1 MQTPRMQ
8 TPCEIHDTWD
18 TTVYGQQAGGTHP
31 TRMHSCSLFFQY
43 EDKRVQ
49 EYTEPDYQKI
59 ILLKEEDRK
68 FTEEWTAL
76 KKSKFVLKNWK

>member
-1 MQTPRMQ
+1 
-8 TPCEIHDTWD
+8 
-18 TTVYGQQAGGTHP
+18 
-31 TRMHSCSLFFQY
+31 MHSGSLFFQY

-68 FTEEWTAL
+68 YTEEWTAL
-76 KKSKFVLKNWK
+76 KKSKFI